1 MMRAG
6 WVGRGAGK
14 GRRRWG
20 RWPSAGFL
28 FLQSQGTRNKI
39 PASPS
44 LPPRGR
50 IRSGCEG
57 SADQGSRPQLSA
69 VRPTEFT
76 LLLINYGPK

>member
-1 MMRAG
+1 MGRKG
-6 WVGRGAGK
+6 SREEKEEVGEVAVCRL
-14 GRRRWG
+14 
-20 RWPSAGFL
+20 SL
-28 FLQSQGTRNKI
+28 
-39 PASPS
+39 PAEPGSPEQNPS
-44 LPPRGR
+44 LPTRGR